1 MIAETVGKRAALKKN
16 TSSSQSLKHRQPFL
30 ILSQEISKRYLLT
43 DPENQEM
50 HLLNRVVIKVMT
62 EKGSLKDERFFF
74 VVQQEISRRQ
84 IDAYN

>member
-1 MIAETVGKRAALKKN
+1 
-16 TSSSQSLKHRQPFL
+16 
-30 ILSQEISKRYLLT
+30 
-43 DPENQEM
+43 M

-62 EKGSLKDERFFF
+62 EKGSLRDERFFF

>member
-43 DPENQEM
+43 DPENKEM

-62 EKGSLKDERFFF
+62 EKGSLRDERFFF

>member
-43 DPENQEM
+43 DPENKEM

-62 EKGSLKDERFFF
+62 EKGSLRDERFFF

-84 IDAYN
+84 LDAYN